1 MRTRFV
7 ISALLLLFCLLAFSS
22 NPTKS
27 DYVSFVK
34 EEITEEGH
42 PFIGMFTS
50 PLVNNFTTKQNY
62 GLFTIYK
69 TKFEEKDKEY
79 MQAIGIF
86 NNFYWIHTPDK

>member
-1 MRTRFV
+1 MRKRLIF
-7 ISALLLLFCLLAFSS
+7 SAALLLFSLFAFSS
-22 NPTKS
+22 NPTKA

-34 EEITEEGH
+34 DEFTEEGH

-50 PLVNNFTTKQNY
+50 PLVNTFTTKQNF

-69 TKFEEKDKEY
+69 TKFDEKDKQY